1 MNIPEHAVLR
11 RIPAESTAELV
22 EAVVRQ
28 HAKLVYQVVFA
39 ALRHP
44 QEAEDAVQETFIRV
58 FKHAGELSKVVNIR
72 AWLARIAWRIAS
84 DWRRKH
90 LKPVVTSVD
99 DLPELPAAGTSAEED
114 VIRAQQVALLE
125 RMIGMLPDDLRE
137 VVELSTVDEL
147 TSVEI
152 GQALGIPESS
162 VRGRLVRARQLLREK
177 VQGLMERNQK
187 AGVKHEHS

>member
-1 MNIPEHAVLR
+1 MNIPEQAVLR
-11 RIPAESTAELV
+11 RIPAESTAEQV
-22 EAVVRQ
+22 EAIVRQ

-58 FKHAGELSKVVNIR
+58 WKHASELSRVVNIR

-90 LKPVVTSVD
+90 LKPVVISGD
-99 DLPELPAAGTSAEED
+99 DLSELPAAGASAEED
-114 VIRAQQVALLE
+114 MIRAQQIALLE

-152 GQALGIPESS
+152 GHALGIPESS

-177 VQGLMERNQK
+177 VQALLARKQENRGET
-187 AGVKHEHS
+187 

>member
-1 MNIPEHAVLR
+1 MNIPEHVVLR
-11 RIPAESTAELV
+11 RIPAESTAEQV
-22 EAVVRQ
+22 EALVRE

-58 FKHAGELSKVVNIR
+58 WKHAGELSKVVNIR

-90 LKPVVTSVD
+90 LKPVVICAD
-99 DLPELPAAGTSAEED
+99 DLSKLPATGASVEED

-152 GQALGIPESS
+152 GQTLGIPESS
-162 VRGRLVRARQLLREK
+162 VRGRLARARQLLREK
-177 VQGLMERNQK
+177 VQGLMERNRK
-187 AGVKHEHS
+187 TGVE

>member
-1 MNIPEHAVLR
+1 MNIPEQAVLR
-11 RIPAESTAELV
+11 RIPAESTAEQV
-22 EAVVRQ
+22 EAIVRQ

-58 FKHAGELSKVVNIR
+58 WKHASELSRVVNIR

-90 LKPVVTSVD
+90 LKPVVISGD
-99 DLPELPAAGTSAEED
+99 DLSELPAAGASAEED
-114 VIRAQQVALLE
+114 MIRAQQIALLE

-152 GQALGIPESS
+152 GHALGIPESS

-177 VQGLMERNQK
+177 VQALLERKQENR
-187 AGVKHEHS
+187 GET